1 MREAIETEQLESFR
15 RQVRL
20 FCVDKLPSEL
30 RRRAQ
35 HGLLEKADYVFWQ
48 KLLYQQ
54 GWAGG
59 HWPRHYGGQAWSPL
73 QRYVFDIEAARAGAP
88 PLFPFGLALIG
99 PVIYTFGDSEQ
110 KNRFLPGIL
119 SGDTWWCQGYSE
131 PGAGSDLASVI
142 TRAEPHGDHYIVNGQ
157 KTWTTMAHW
166 ADMMFALVRTS
177 SEGKPREGLS
187 LLLIDMKSEGIRL
200 RPIVGIDLRHEL
212 NDVFFDNVRVPVGN
226 LVGEER
232 LGWTYS
238 NFLLNNER
246 IGSAQIGKSKRR
258 LDELQRLVNEK
269 FASVDYAGVR
279 VRWRRQIAE
288 LSVRL
293 LGLESLCLELMA
305 ADGHGEEQRVR
316 ASVVKILGSEL
327 GQALTSA
334 WLSIAARDG
343 LAFCGDC
350 ASDDLLSGVVEQHLH
365 ERAASIYSGANE
377 IQRNIVARSV
387 LSS

>member
-1 MREAIETEQLESFR
+1 MREAINTEQLESFR
-15 RQVRL
+15 SQVRR
-20 FCVDKLPSEL
+20 FCVDRLPGDL
-30 RRRAQ
+30 RRKAQ
-35 HGLLEKADYVFWQ
+35 QRVLEKADHVFWQ
-48 KLLYQQ
+48 KLLFQQ
-54 GWAGG
+54 GWAAG
-59 HWPRHYGGQAWSPL
+59 HWPRRYGGQAWSPL
-73 QRYVFDIEAARAGAP
+73 QRYIFDVETARAGAP

-99 PVIYTFGDSEQ
+99 PVIYTFGSSEQ
-110 KNRFLPGIL
+110 RHRFLPGIL

-131 PGAGSDLASVI
+131 PGAGSDLASVV
-142 TRAEPHGDHYIVNGQ
+142 TRAERHGDHYIVNGQ
-157 KTWTTMAHW
+157 KTWTTTAHW

-212 NDVFFDNVRVPVGN
+212 NDVFFDNVRVPVAN

-232 LGWTYS
+232 SGWAYS

-246 IGSAQIGKSKRR
+246 VGSAEIGKSKRR

-269 FASVDYAGVR
+269 FAGVDHAADR

-293 LGLESLCLELMA
+293 LGLESLCLEMMA
-305 ADGHGEEQRVR
+305 AAGDGEEPRVR
-316 ASVVKILGSEL
+316 ASVIKILGSEL
-327 GQALTSA
+327 GQALTRA
-334 WLSIAARDG
+334 RLSIAARDG

-350 ASDDLLSGVVEQHLH
+350 ASDDLLSGVVEEHLH

>member
-1 MREAIETEQLESFR
+1 MGEGINTEQLKSFR
-15 RQVRL
+15 NRVRL
-20 FCVDKLPSEL
+20 FCVEKLPGDL
-30 RRRAQ
+30 RRKAQQRA
-35 HGLLEKADYVFWQ
+35 LRKADYVLWQ

-73 QRYVFDIEAARAGAP
+73 QRYIFDVETAQAGAP
-88 PLFPFGLALIG
+88 QLFPFGLALIG
-99 PVIYTFGDSEQ
+99 PVIYTFGTSEQ
-110 KNRFLPGIL
+110 KDRFLPGIL

-131 PGAGSDLASVI
+131 PGAGSDLASVM
-142 TRAEPHGDHYIVNGQ
+142 TRAERHGDHYIVNGQ
-157 KTWTTMAHW
+157 KTWTTTAHW

-200 RPIVGIDLRHEL
+200 QPIMGIDLRHEL
-212 NDVFFDNVRVPVGN
+212 NDVFLDNVRVPVAN
-226 LVGEER
+226 LVGEDR

-238 NFLLNNER
+238 TFLLNNER
-246 IGSAQIGKSKRR
+246 IGSAEIGQSRRR
-258 LDELQRLVNEK
+258 LDGLQRLVNEK
-269 FASVDYAGVR
+269 FSSVDHASDR
-279 VRWRRQIAE
+279 VRWRRRIAE

-293 LGLESLCLELMA
+293 LGLESLCLEMMA
-305 ADGHGEEQRVR
+305 AGGDGDEARVR
-316 ASVVKILGSEL
+316 ASVLKILGSEL

-334 WLSIAARDG
+334 RLSIAAHDG

-350 ASDDLLSGVVEQHLH
+350 ASDDPLLGIVEEHLH